1 MLRFT
6 GKIADPL
13 GLARRL
19 SRLGSDE
26 RGVIVEGEHTLTET
40 QEELALVLRSK
51 HPIVRLWWD

>member
-1 MLRFT
+1 VPRFT

-19 SRLGSDE
+19 SRPGSDE

-40 QEELALVLRSK
+40 QEELALVLR
-51 HPIVRLWWD
+51 